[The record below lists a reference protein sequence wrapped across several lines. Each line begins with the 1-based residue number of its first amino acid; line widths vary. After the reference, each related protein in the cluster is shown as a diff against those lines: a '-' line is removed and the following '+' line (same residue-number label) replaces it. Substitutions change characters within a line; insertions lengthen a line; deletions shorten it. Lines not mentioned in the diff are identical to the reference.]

1 MTALIILTS
10 HGMLG
15 ESERKTGVWLEE
27 FLVPYYAFVDAGV
40 NVRLASPKGGKVPVD
55 PLSVDAINDTSVY
68 QRYLRDSDLLSAL
81 DNTEELSKVAPD
93 TVDAVLYPG
102 GHGPLFDLR
111 HDPHSIRLI
120 QALSAAGRPVA
131 AICHSGCVL
140 LEAKTPSG
148 APLVRGRN
156 VTAFSDSEEAAVQ
169 LEKVVPY
176 LVETELRNLGA
187 SYTKAADWQDHC
199 VVDGLLI
206 TGQNPASSASVT
218 KVVIDLLQ
226 ASADALRVR
235 HEG

>member
-10 HGMLG
+10 HDVLG
-15 ESERKTGVWLEE
+15 DTGRKTGVWLEE
-27 FLVPYYAFVDAGV
+27 FLVPYYAFFDVGV

-55 PLSVDAINDTSVY
+55 PLSIDAIKDTPVY
-68 QRYLRDSDLLSAL
+68 QRYLRDSNLLTAL
-81 DNTEELSKVAPD
+81 DNTEKLNMVTPD
-93 TVDAVLYPG
+93 TIDAVLYPG

-111 HDPHSIRLI
+111 HDANSIRLI
-120 QALSAAGRPVA
+120 QNLHAAGRPVA

-148 APLVRGRN
+148 APLVRGRK

-176 LVETELRNLGA
+176 LVETELKNLGA
-187 SYTKAADWQDHC
+187 SYTKAADWQNHC
-199 VVDGLLI
+199 VVDDLLI
-206 TGQNPASSASVT
+206 TGQNPASSAAVA

-226 ASADALRVR
+226 ANADALRA
-235 HEG
+235 